1 MANDKDT
8 PSHYK
13 QKAWETAAIWAIPGM
28 VIQMIF
34 NALYRGGLHA
44 SGLVIDSVILFV
56 VFMLI
61 NRGCVAVYRK
71 FSLRP
76 DREWIAM
83 MPLLLFLLAGL
94 ITLPYR

>member
-13 QKAWETAAIWAIPGM
+13 QKAWNTAAIWAIPMM
-28 VIQMIF
+28 VIQVIT
-34 NALYRGGLHA
+34 NAIPRGGLRADH
-44 SGLVIDSVILFV
+44 VIDV
-56 VFMLI
+56 VVYVGIFMLL
-61 NRGCVAVYRK
+61 NLVCVAVYRK